1 MSSSSKES
9 IKPLLSGDEAGDLGD
24 LRAVLE
30 AADLHE
36 PSTGDLD
43 KLHARLAAALP
54 PGTLPPTPAPP
65 APPAPPAAPV
75 AGGVASKAILAV
87 AISSTVLGLAIASWP
102 SSPSTTT
109 TTAPVTEQSATPPA
123 SASAPVASSSPVAE
137 PTLSASA
144 EPPASHTARPPAPPE
159 ATLLARAHEELLH
172 GSPSKALETTAEHA
186 RAYPHGAL
194 AQEREVIAIESLLAL
209 GRHDEAK
216 RRAKAFHTSY
226 PSSSHGER
234 IDRLVGDEAPVK

>member
-1 MSSSSKES
+1 MSSKES
-9 IKPLLSGDEAGDLGD
+9 IKPLLSGDDLGD

-65 APPAPPAAPV
+65 APPAPTAAPV
-75 AGGVASKAILAV
+75 AGGVTSKAILAV
-87 AISSTVLGLAIASWP
+87 AISSAVLGLAIASWP
-102 SSPSTTT
+102 SSPSSTT
-109 TTAPVTEQSATPPA
+109 TTAPVTEQPATPPA
-123 SASAPVASSSPVAE
+123 SVSAPVASSSSVAE
-137 PTLSASA
+137 PMLSASA
-144 EPPASHTARPPAPPE
+144 EPPSSRSAARPPAPPE

-226 PSSSHGER
+226 PTSSHGER